1 MDRMPVS
8 PIVTRVIAFA
18 EDKLGIHELA
28 RRVNAPEMLLRAWRD
43 GHATVPRDMFL
54 RLVDVLLELNVGWDE
69 WDRDAH
75 GK

>member
-1 MDRMPVS
+1 MDQMPVN
-8 PIVTRVIAFA
+8 PIVTRVIEFA
-18 EDKLGIHELA
+18 EGKLGIHELA
-28 RRVNAPEMLLRAWRD
+28 RRINAPELLIGAWRD

-69 WDRDAH
+69 WDRDPQ